1 MLYKNNVSSRR
12 FRKTFSTRS
21 LSWSALSFKIKLLL
35 TYKRKTKAYL
45 EPYQTSKIERFAK
58 IVYNGATLGHSLI
71 EKEDQKNKYK
81 LTKIDKIR

>member
-1 MLYKNNVSSRR
+1 MNIQLISVVS
-12 FRKTFSTRS
+12 
-21 LSWSALSFKIKLLL
+21 KLL
-35 TYKRKTKAYL
+35 
-45 EPYQTSKIERFAK
+45 TSKIERFEK

>member
-1 MLYKNNVSSRR
+1 M
-12 FRKTFSTRS
+12 
-21 LSWSALSFKIKLLL
+21 L

-58 IVYNGATLGHSLI
+58 IVYNGATLRHSLI